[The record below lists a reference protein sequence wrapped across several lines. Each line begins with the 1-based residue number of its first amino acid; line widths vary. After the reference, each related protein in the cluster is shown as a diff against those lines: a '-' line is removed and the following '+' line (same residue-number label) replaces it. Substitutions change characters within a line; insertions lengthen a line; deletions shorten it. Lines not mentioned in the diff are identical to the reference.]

1 MSKNVKEKAGEGSEP
16 FPGTLL
22 KPMKKNVNLQLEV
35 LELLI
40 KYYHNAYGISFV
52 TLSNIHNS
60 PSNLILVLPKVNL
73 FARLRLG
80 AEVFGSTFSPR
91 YTRSANILAQ
101 FVLDDDNTTDT
112 YPGQVQFFFEH
123 TIYLP
128 EVGPTTHYL
137 AFVRWYEAA
146 DERKSRFHCQ
156 IDRGG
161 ANITNV
167 ELWKKKFYELS
178 RDCIIPIHNILGRF
192 IGGTM
197 KIGKKNPKEYLSV
210 IPINRKIHI

>member
-1 MSKNVKEKAGEGSEP
+1 MPKEMISTSAFIYIVRGPGEGSEP

-60 PSNLILVLPKVNL
+60 PSNSILVLPKVNL

-128 EVGPTTHYL
+128 EVDQQHTIWHLSGGMRQQMNVKVDSI
-137 AFVRWYEAA
+137 A
-146 DERKSRFHCQ
+146 KSIGAVQ
-156 IDRGG
+156 ILLML
-161 ANITNV
+161 N
-167 ELWKKKFYELS
+167 Y
-178 RDCIIPIHNILGRF
+178 
-192 IGGTM
+192 
-197 KIGKKNPKEYLSV
+197 GKKNSM
-210 IPINRKIHI
+210 N